1 MKLKRLMSMVLALVL
16 VLAVAAPLSGCS
28 KEEASDNTLKLTA
41 YAPANSQAKKAYENM
56 IAQFT
61 QETGIKVKINF
72 VPKDNYN
79 TKLKTSFKTSSNAP
93 DVFYLDQPILADFA
107 DMCMNLDQGFFAAE
121 GEEGL
126 HLSDFYQVAVDT
138 VQYKGSTLA
147 VPFSLTSSVLLYN
160 KSLVSS
166 VPQNWEQWTNMDVA
180 DGKALF
186 GGIGTGGY
194 ASWYFQA
201 FLKSAGGEMVSGS
214 NVVFNNENGQT
225 AASML
230 VNLYAKSPQNI
241 RESQNA
247 FTNGNVVFTL
257 AHNSD
262 ILNYFKANPTWCEEN
277 LGATLFIPQQTGGVS
292 YSNIGGE
299 NIAINKNTAHSED
312 AKKLVKFLL
321 REENINVAISTN
333 FSAIKEYAKVPT
345 KDPITGEAYSETLQE
360 VLAVVLKQLDT
371 ASARPAVKN
380 WIQVNDNY
388 LATAI
393 SKVLQGEDIKA
404 SLDEAQKQAEA
415 ILEFN

>member
-41 YAPANSQAKKAYENM
+41 YAPANSQAKIAYENM
-56 IAQFT
+56 IAQFM

-121 GEEGL
+121 GEDGL

-230 VNLYAKSPQNI
+230 VNLYAKSPQSI

-247 FTNGNVVFTL
+247 FTNGNVMFTL

-277 LGATLFIPQQTGGVS
+277 LGATLFISQQTGGVS

-380 WIQVNDNY
+380 WIQVNDSY